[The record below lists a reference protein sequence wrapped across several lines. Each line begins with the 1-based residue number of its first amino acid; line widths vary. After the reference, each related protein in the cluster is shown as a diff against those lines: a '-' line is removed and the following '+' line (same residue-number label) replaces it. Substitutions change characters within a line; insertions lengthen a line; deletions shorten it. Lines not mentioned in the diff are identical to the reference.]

1 MNSNITGNIEKKQS
15 QKWYNRIWL
24 IENLAWLYIAL
35 TSAYLD
41 VKNFLKF
48 RKEIK
53 DLKRD
58 PNSKFNK
65 LGLKV
70 NWLGNIVYTQK
81 IMDHNRVI
89 GLDERRKNLYLIE
102 TTTPEHTYLFDELV
116 WGEYLVTEFIDF
128 SDEQGNISGYYGITF
143 TFTPMT
149 VNNPR
154 LYWILLLYLILFG
167 VIIWISRSWILAG
180 LKYFIGLF

>member
-1 MNSNITGNIEKKQS
+1 MNTIQKQS
-15 QKWYNRIWL
+15 TEKKWYNKIWL
-24 IENLAWLYIAL
+24 INNLAWLYLAL

-48 RKEIK
+48 RKEIRE
-53 DLKRD
+53 LRRD
-58 PNSKFNK
+58 PHSKFNQ

-81 IMDHNRVI
+81 IMDRDRVI
-89 GLDERRKNLYLIE
+89 GLDDRRKNLYLIE
-102 TTTPEHTYLFDELV
+102 NTTIEHQYLFDELV
-116 WGEYLVTEFIDF
+116 WGEYLITNFIDF
-128 SDEQGNISGYYGITF
+128 SDDKGNISGYYGITF

-154 LYWILLLYLILFG
+154 LYWILLFYLAFFG
-167 VIIWISRSWILAG
+167 IIIWISRSWILAG
-180 LKYFIGLF
+180 LKWIIGLF